1 MQCVSCYISLIH
13 TCKSISNKLISQDT
27 KVFEEFLE
35 RVVLGVKTQ
44 LSLLI
49 QSLPF
54 KGPVFLKR
62 SLISVLCARCHPPT
76 CHFKSWLTNQYWT
89 GH

>member
-1 MQCVSCYISLIH
+1 MCFLLYFFNP
-13 TCKSISNKLISQDT
+13 TCKSISNNLISQDT

-62 SLISVLCARCHPPT
+62 SLISVLCARCHPP
-76 CHFKSWLTNQYWT
+76 CVISSH
-89 GH
+89 G